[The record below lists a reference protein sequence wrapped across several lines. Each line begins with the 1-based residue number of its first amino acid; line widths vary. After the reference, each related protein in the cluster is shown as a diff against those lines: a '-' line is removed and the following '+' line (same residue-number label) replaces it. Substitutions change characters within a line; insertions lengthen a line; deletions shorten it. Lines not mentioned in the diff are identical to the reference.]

1 MSFLIISELRSEDSW
16 HVDSLLI
23 RKGEVEEACI
33 SQEVLN
39 VVGNQMLESMSA
51 LVTTNIMK
59 KGTLSPR
66 ELKAQQTALTKNVH
80 IIGNLINETSVV
92 WADDV
97 LSTDYKKVF
106 ELTERNGNVT
116 TILKMRLIV
125 IANPHSTNP
134 LDYPAH
140 FNQTFSAKH

>member
-1 MSFLIISELRSEDSW
+1 MSFLIISELQSEDSW

-23 RKGEVEEACI
+23 RKGEIEEARI

-39 VVGNQMLESMSA
+39 VVSTQMLKSMSA

-59 KGTLSPR
+59 KGVPTAR
-66 ELKAQQTALTKNVH
+66 ELQTQQSVLAKNVNA
-80 IIGNLINETSVV
+80 IGDLINETTLV

-106 ELTERNGNVT
+106 ELIEREHNTVT
-116 TILKMRLIV
+116 TLKMRLIV

-134 LDYPAH
+134 LDYPAY
-140 FNQTFSAKH
+140 FNQTVSAKH